1 MKVTVKLDCTPEEAR
16 KMMGLPDVGKLNQV
30 YVKELSKFVQGSG
43 SVEQLQNFTKVI
55 TPMGEAGIKLFS
67 SLIGGA
73 LGSVSGD
80 ADSDS
85 SKSKSKPAKKKP

>member
-16 KMMGLPDVGKLNQV
+16 KMMGLPDVGKLNQT
-30 YVKELSKFVQGSG
+30 YVKELSKFVQGAG

-73 LGSVSGD
+73 MGAASGD
-80 ADSDS
+80 EDA
-85 SKSKSKPAKKKP
+85 KPKAKPTKKKT